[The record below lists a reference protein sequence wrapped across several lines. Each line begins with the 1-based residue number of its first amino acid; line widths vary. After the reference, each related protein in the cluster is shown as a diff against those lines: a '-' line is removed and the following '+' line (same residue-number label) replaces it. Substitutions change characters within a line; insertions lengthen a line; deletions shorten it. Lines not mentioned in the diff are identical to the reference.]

1 MRRLQWTVLASAS
14 TLLAVT
20 LVAPPPLGIA
30 GDAGPRVA
38 MVPRAATAPQVVPA
52 LREWAAG
59 TGSYTFAGT
68 ARVVADSGYA
78 SQLATTAAVFATD
91 LRSLT
96 GLAVPSVTGGQ
107 AEVRVGDVFLTL
119 GSTDAALGAE
129 GYGLSVGPSLTIQA
143 RTDAGA
149 FNGSRTVLQLL
160 SHTRVIAAGTARDWP
175 VTAQRSLMV
184 DNGRKYYS
192 MIWLRNQVRQL
203 AYLKYNV
210 LHLHISD
217 DQGFRVESTGHPE
230 IVSARHYTKAQV
242 AELVAFAARYH
253 VTVIPEIDMP
263 SHMDAILAS
272 HTDLRLV
279 SARGT
284 VSPGKLDISKAA
296 ARQLATDLV
305 SEYLPLFPA
314 TIWHI
319 GADEYLDSTQYASYP
334 QLAAYAEA
342 TYGPGATGQ
351 DAFLGFVNTVDGLVR
366 AAGKTLRM
374 WNDGIVGGRNVALR
388 TDIQVD
394 YWANNGA
401 TAEQLRSAGHQLVNS
416 NDGYLYY
423 VLGKDWKPNPATIY
437 TGFATNLFQDGSTIP
452 LTDPGFLGTSLSIWG
467 DVPRAESEVQVAADA
482 LPAQQALAQV
492 IWGSPKLVADYAGFQ
507 AVASAVG
514 QPPGQEANSGRSPIT
529 NLPTYQAY
537 WPSFTVDGNAGT
549 WFWSSRAA
557 TAGDY
562 VGVDLGAVRPVTSVQ
577 VAMGS
582 GDRPDDYLH
591 AAALEYSLD
600 GASWT
605 AVGTFSGQ
613 PEVRSSPAGG
623 VDARYLRLRATAGQ
637 TNWVVVR
644 EFAVSVRP
652 AATPTTSLPAYQ
664 SYLPANLVDG
674 DVTSWFW
681 SDGAPAVGGYV
692 GVDLGAVRPIG
703 AIDLLMANDASEN
716 DYLHRGVLEYSTTGS
731 SWTALVTFSGQHE
744 ITASPPAGATARY
757 VRARS
762 TGSQTYWLVADEFL
776 VS

>member
-14 TLLAVT
+14 ALLGITLLAP
-20 LVAPPPLGIA
+20 APWGIA
-30 GDAGPRVA
+30 GGPGPLVPLAAGS
-38 MVPRAATAPQVVPA
+38 PQVVPA

-59 TGSYTFAGT
+59 TGNFTFTGT
-68 ARVVADSGYA
+68 SRLVTDSGYA
-78 SQLATTAAVFATD
+78 GELATTAAVFAAD
-91 LRSLT
+91 LGSLT
-96 GLAVPSVTGGQ
+96 GRAVPSVTGSQ
-107 AEVRVGDVFLTL
+107 ADVRAGDMFLTL
-119 GSTDAALGAE
+119 GSTDTVLGAE
-129 GYGLSVGPSLTIQA
+129 GYRLSVGPSLTIQA
-143 RTDAGA
+143 RADTGA

-160 SHTRVIAAGTARDWP
+160 SHSTVVPAGTARDWP
-175 VTAQRSLMV
+175 VTGQRGLMV

-192 MIWLRNQVRQL
+192 MTWLRNQVRQL

-230 IVSARHYTKAQV
+230 VVSARHHTKAQI

-263 SHMDAILAS
+263 SHMDKILAS

-279 SARGT
+279 SALGA

-314 TIWHI
+314 SVWHI
-319 GADEYLDSTQYASYP
+319 GADEYLDSSQYANYP
-334 QLAAYAEA
+334 QLAAYAQA
-342 TYGPGATGQ
+342 SYGPGATGQ

-374 WNDGIVGGRNVALR
+374 WNDGIAAGRNVTLR
-388 TDIQVD
+388 SDIQVD

-401 TAEQLRSAGHQLVNS
+401 TAQQLRAAGHQLVNS

-423 VLGKDWKPNPATIY
+423 VLGKDWKPNPATVY

-452 LTDPGFLGTSLSIWG
+452 LTGSGFLGTSMSIWG
-467 DVPRAESEVQVAADA
+467 DVPRAESEVQVTADA
-482 LPAQQALAQV
+482 LPTEQALAQV
-492 IWGSPKLVADYAGFQ
+492 MWGSPKLVADYPSFQ
-507 AVASAVG
+507 SLASAVAH
-514 QPPGQEANSGRSPIT
+514 PPGLESRTPIT

-562 VGVDLGAVRPVTSVQ
+562 VGVDLGALRPVTAVQ
-577 VAMGS
+577 VTMGS

-591 AAALEYSLD
+591 AATLEYSAD

-605 AVGTFSGQ
+605 AMGAFLGQ
-613 PEVRSSPAGG
+613 PAVRSSPAGG
-623 VDARYLRLRATAGQ
+623 VNARYLRLRATAGQ
-637 TNWVVVR
+637 QNWVVVR

-692 GVDLGAVRPIG
+692 GVDLGAVRPLG
-703 AIDLLMANDASEN
+703 AVDLLMANDASEN
-716 DYLHRGVLEYSTTGS
+716 DYLHSGVLEYSTNGS
-731 SWTALVTFSGQHE
+731 SWTPLLAFGGQNE
-744 ITASPPAGATARY
+744 VTASPPAGATARY

-762 TGSQTYWLVADEFL
+762 TASQTYWLVADEFL
-776 VS
+776 VG